1 MRSKS
6 ALGQDFHVAWPGQ
19 GELEWALMA
28 HTHTIEKGHREALEN
43 TGRVVTFSGEIP
55 VTTYQ
60 VYSKELVGLDAVHTE
75 CGSRS

>member
-1 MRSKS
+1 
-6 ALGQDFHVAWPGQ
+6 
-19 GELEWALMA
+19 MA